1 MKRYR
6 FVFLLLAV
14 VAATSCVY
22 DYQPQIDGEG
32 GYLIVEGNIV
42 IGGQTEISTSWS
54 WSLVDTTQTDDRW
67 RILASNKMHIEAS
80 DGTRYEN
87 RNAAA
92 GSGYYGGYYG
102 GGSRGVFDLR
112 EADPSLEYRLVIEN
126 EKGTYVSSWASPLPP
141 GQIDSLSYRISED
154 KTTMS
159 ILVAAHSD
167 NTRDSY
173 YRWTVEEKWEYH
185 ADIRSLYKY
194 VEEHG
199 QGNIVPLEEGE
210 SLYYC
215 WSSGRRPEIMTGT
228 TQGLA
233 EDRLADYQ
241 LYTVGNHDARM
252 SIVYRADVRQMRIPE
267 EAWRYWQVMKR
278 NSEDVGG
285 LFSPEPSEL
294 RGNIVC
300 LERPDELV
308 LGYVGV
314 MSVTTE
320 RLYIKSYEARFYK
333 APRTVLP
340 TPDTLNSPS
349 EWRKAFQNGWG
360 PADIVWDES
369 GSRIIGYDW
378 WPMYCLDCRTKGG
391 TKNRPAD
398 WPNSDY

>member
-6 FVFLLLAV
+6 FVVLLLAV

-42 IGGQTEISTSWS
+42 VGGQTDISTSWS
-54 WSLVDTTQTDDRW
+54 WSLVDTTQSDERW

-87 RNAAA
+87 RNAA
-92 GSGYYGGYYG
+92 GSWYY
-102 GGSRGVFDLR
+102 GSRGVFDLR
-112 EADPSLEYRLVIEN
+112 EADPSLQYRLVIEN
-126 EKGTYVSSWASPLPP
+126 DKGTYVSSWASPLPP

-173 YRWTVEEKWEYH
+173 YRWTVSETWEYH
-185 ADIRSLYKY
+185 ADVASYYKY
-194 VEEHG
+194 VEENG
-199 QGNIVPLEEGE
+199 KGDVVRLDPKE

-215 WSSGRRPEIMTGT
+215 WSSARRPEIMTGT

-233 EDRLADYQ
+233 EDRLADFQ
-241 LYTVGNHDARM
+241 LYTIGNHDPRT
-252 SIVYRADVRQMRIPE
+252 SIVYRTDVQQMRIPE
-267 EAWRYWQVMKR
+267 DAWRYWQVMKR
-278 NSEDVGG
+278 NSSDVGG

-294 RGNIVC
+294 RGNVVC
-300 LERPDELV
+300 LERPEELV

-314 MSVTTE
+314 MSVATA

-340 TPDTLNSPS
+340 TPDTLNTPS
-349 EWRKAFQNGWG
+349 DWREAFQKGWAPG
-360 PADIVWDES
+360 DAVWDES
-369 GSRIIGYDW
+369 GSRMLGYEW

-391 TKNRPAD
+391 TKNRPVD
-398 WPNSDY
+398 WPNSDI